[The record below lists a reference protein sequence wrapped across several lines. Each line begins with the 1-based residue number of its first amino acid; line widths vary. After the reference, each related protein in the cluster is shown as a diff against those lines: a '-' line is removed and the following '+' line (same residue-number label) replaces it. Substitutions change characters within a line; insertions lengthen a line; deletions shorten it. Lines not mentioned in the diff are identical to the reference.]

1 MAGNPL
7 TDPEWA
13 ADLAN
18 TVERVVGEVRERA
31 TTPVVHVTRAVVY
44 GLLAGLLGL
53 VAFTLLL
60 IGVTRGLQSFLD
72 IWLDHDQS
80 VYLSY
85 LIVGGIL
92 CLAGALCLWRRRP
105 TTEQ

>member
-13 ADLAN
+13 ADLAD
-18 TVERVVGEVRERA
+18 TVERVVGQVRERA
-31 TTPVVHVTRAVVY
+31 TTPVVHVTRAIVY
-44 GLLAGLLGL
+44 GLLAVMLGI
-53 VAFTLLL
+53 VAVTLLL
-60 IGVTRGLQSFLD
+60 VGITRGLQSFLD

-80 VYLSY
+80 VYISY
-85 LIVGGIL
+85 MIVGGIL
-92 CLAGALCLWRRRP
+92 CLAGALFLWRRRP

>member
-1 MAGNPL
+1 MPGNPL

-13 ADLAN
+13 TDLAD

-31 TTPVVHVTRAVVY
+31 TTPVVHVTRAIVY
-44 GLLAGLLGL
+44 GLLAGLLGI

-60 IGVTRGLQSFLD
+60 IGLTRGLQSLLD
-72 IWLDHDQS
+72 LALDHDQS

-85 LIVGGIL
+85 MIVGGIL
-92 CLAGALCLWRRRP
+92 SLAGVLFLWRRRP
-105 TTEQ
+105 SHDQ